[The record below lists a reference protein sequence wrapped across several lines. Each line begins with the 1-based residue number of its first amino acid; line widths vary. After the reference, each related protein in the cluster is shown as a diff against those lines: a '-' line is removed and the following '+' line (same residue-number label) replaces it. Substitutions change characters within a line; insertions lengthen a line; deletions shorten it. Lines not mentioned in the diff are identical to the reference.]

1 MSKDLRSFLK
11 IVREAGPEQYAE
23 VKNPL
28 SLDLEIGIIQH
39 KLAAKGR
46 YPAIYCPEIKESK
59 IPLVTNLFGSLDMY
73 ALEFDLDPKKID
85 KAEVLKEY
93 TKRMDNRI
101 SPDMVAASEAPV
113 KEVIL
118 KDKDA
123 DLDLL
128 PIPKHAEG
136 NSGKYMTMNPFICKD
151 PETAIHNAGIYRHEV
166 RGKQELAAQI
176 HPSNHGAVISRKY
189 LKRGEQMECAIFSG
203 HHPAAIFGACQ
214 AGPLEMDEYEVMGGL
229 MGEPL
234 RLTQAETV
242 DLLIPADA
250 EIVVEG
256 ILDPNDWITDGPF
269 SEFLGYYGEEMPAYR
284 MKVKCI
290 TMRKDAVYLD
300 LDGSHREH
308 PMSMMLPLEATITQ
322 VVEKVVSNLK
332 AVHFPPSGNCSH
344 HCYISI
350 KKEVQGEA
358 KRAAL
363 AAIAMVPFIKHVVV
377 VDDDVDIYRDEEVL
391 WAISTRVRGDMDI
404 DIIPAVTGN
413 RMDPA
418 GPYDEARQRRLGGG
432 GFMTTK
438 VIIDATK
445 PVDLPFATR
454 ITPNKELWDKM
465 DLKEYLK

>member
-1 MSKDLRSFLK
+1 
-11 IVREAGPEQYAE
+11 
-23 VKNPL
+23 
-28 SLDLEIGIIQH
+28 
-39 KLAAKGR
+39 
-46 YPAIYCPEIKESK
+46 
-59 IPLVTNLFGSLDMY
+59 
-73 ALEFDLDPKKID
+73 
-85 KAEVLKEY
+85 
-93 TKRMDNRI
+93 
-101 SPDMVAASEAPV
+101 
-113 KEVIL
+113 
-118 KDKDA
+118 
-123 DLDLL
+123 
-128 PIPKHAEG
+128 
-136 NSGKYMTMNPFICKD
+136 
-151 PETAIHNAGIYRHEV
+151 
-166 RGKQELAAQI
+166 
-176 HPSNHGAVISRKY
+176 
-189 LKRGEQMECAIFSG
+189 
-203 HHPAAIFGACQ
+203 
-214 AGPLEMDEYEVMGGL
+214 
-229 MGEPL
+229 
-234 RLTQAETV
+234 
-242 DLLIPADA
+242 
-250 EIVVEG
+250 
-256 ILDPNDWITDGPF
+256 
-269 SEFLGYYGEEMPAYR
+269 
-284 MKVKCI
+284 
-290 TMRKDAVYLD
+290 
-300 LDGSHREH
+300 
-308 PMSMMLPLEATITQ
+308 MSMMLPLEATITQ